1 MMPKSLML
9 LSLLSPATF
18 AFVSRAPASALSRAA
33 STHARKNLV
42 KASAVDYTTAFMFPG
57 QGAQYVGM
65 GAQVAAE
72 VPAAKALFD
81 KASAIL
87 GYDLLERSVNGP
99 KDLLDSTAVSQP
111 AIFVTSAAAV
121 EKLRATE
128 GEDAVNAAT
137 VAMGLSLGEYTA
149 LWYAGAFSFED
160 GVRLTKARGEAMQ
173 AAADL
178 VDTTMV
184 SVIGLEPDK
193 VAELCAA
200 ASIKSGEKIQIANY
214 LCPGNY
220 AVSGSLKAA
229 QVLEEIAKP
238 EFGARMTVRLAVAGA
253 FHTEYMAPAVE
264 KLKEVL
270 AKTEFK
276 TPRIPVISNVDGK
289 AHSDPEEIKAIL
301 ARQVTSPV
309 QWETTMNDLVKGG
322 LETGYELGPGKVC
335 AGIMKRIDRS
345 AKMVNIEA

>member
-1 MMPKSLML
+1 MPKSLML

-42 KASAVDYTTAFMFPG
+42 KASAVDYTVAFMFPG

-322 LETGYELGPGKVC
+322 METGYELGPGKVC